1 MTIRLTSLQLSQAV
15 VPFKI
20 AVTPVSLL
28 LNVFTLL
35 NFGFYVAMNSVTP
48 VWLQKPVA
56 AGGYGF
62 TPFQNALCK

>member
-1 MTIRLTSLQLSQAV
+1 MSMQLTPLQLSQALI
-15 VPFKI
+15 PFKI
-20 AVTPVSLL
+20 ALTPVSLL

-48 VWLQKPVA
+48 VWFQKPVA
-56 AGGYGF
+56 IGGYGF